1 MSPFI
6 LNVSDL
12 LGHPGARR
20 AVVLDG
26 PLDISLD
33 LARVLA
39 PVHADLVL
47 EATVDEVV
55 VRGTLTFT
63 ASLRCNRCLM
73 ERDDEMSVT
82 ILEVFGPRPV
92 DDGPVIGRG
101 GSIDLE
107 QTLRDEA
114 SLALPIAPLCKLD
127 CLGLC
132 PTCGTDLNT
141 DPCSG
146 HADESASPFG
156 ALRYLLE
163 P

>member
-1 MSPFI
+1 MSAFI

-20 AVVLDG
+20 TVALEA
-26 PLDISLD
+26 PLDIRLD
-33 LARVLA
+33 LASVVE
-39 PVHADLVL
+39 PVFADLVL

-55 VRGTLTFT
+55 ARGTLRIT
-63 ASLRCNRCLM
+63 ASLRCNRCLA
-73 ERDDEMSVT
+73 EWDDEMSVA
-82 ILEVFGPRPV
+82 ILEVFGARPV
-92 DDGPVIGRG
+92 DDGPIVERD

-107 QTLRDEA
+107 QILHDEA
-114 SLALPIAPLCKLD
+114 SLALPIAPLCRPD

>member
-1 MSPFI
+1 MSAFL

-20 AVVLDG
+20 AVALEG
-26 PLDISLD
+26 PLDIRLD
-33 LARVLA
+33 LASVLE
-39 PVHADLVL
+39 PVSADLVL
-47 EATVDEVV
+47 EATVEEVV
-55 VRGTLTFT
+55 ARGTLRVT
-63 ASLRCNRCLM
+63 ASLRCNRCLT
-73 ERDDEMSVT
+73 EWDDEMSIA
-82 ILEVFGPRPV
+82 ILEVFGPRPM
-92 DDGPVIGRG
+92 DDGPVIERG

-114 SLALPIAPLCKLD
+114 SLALPIAPLCKAD